1 MKTSHNMVSYQNGLE
16 WVSAA
21 FGLEPRWTQEPD
33 VKIIAQ
39 IARKHLDLHEQVH
52 TDVSFHAQGAFNK
65 LYKVTAA
72 GRSCLMRVA
81 LPVYP
86 RLKTHSEV
94 ATINFVRQE
103 TDMPVPRILAFD
115 ASNKN
120 ELGFEWIM
128 MEMVPGT
135 TLRKQWR
142 KISWEAKQT
151 IVRQLAHYHA
161 QLYEKPFPKIG
172 NLFPLVKE
180 SASFELGPVVSLVFF
195 WGDHLKHDVPR
206 GPFKTSYE
214 WLKTRLT
221 FALGDQQR
229 ILETS
234 DDEDDIEDA
243 EFSIKLAEDL
253 AEQLPKVFPP
263 EAASEQN
270 VLFHDDL
277 SMQNIMVDETGK
289 LAAIIDWECVSTV
302 PLWRACQFPQL
313 LEGRTRDTKPERD
326 QYGPDDDDEEQEPDA
341 LDNEGINNLYWEHL
355 LEYEQTELRKL
366 FKQEM
371 AKSNASWVATME
383 SSTLQSDF
391 EQAIHNCDNNWQF
404 KAVSQWLDA
413 FKQGKVESLAA
424 KMIE

>member
-1 MKTSHNMVSYQNGLE
+1 MVSYQNGLE

-39 IARKHLDLHEQVH
+39 IARKHLDLHEQVQI
-52 TDVSFHAQGAFNK
+52 DVSFHAQGAFNK
-65 LYKVTAA
+65 LYKITAA
-72 GRSCLMRVA
+72 GRACLMRIS

-86 RLKTHSEV
+86 RLKTQSEV

-128 MEMVPGT
+128 MEMVSGT

-172 NLFPLVKE
+172 NLFPVVQE
-180 SASFELGPVVSLVFF
+180 SAFFELGPIVSLVFF

-221 FALGDQQR
+221 FALADQQR

-243 EFSIKLAEDL
+243 EFSIKLAEDV

-289 LAAIIDWECVSTV
+289 LAAIVDWE
-302 PLWRACQFPQL
+302 
-313 LEGRTRDTKPERD
+313 
-326 QYGPDDDDEEQEPDA
+326 YDDDEEQDPDA
-341 LDNEGINNLYWEHL
+341 PDNEGVNSLYWEHL

-371 AKSNASWVATME
+371 AELNASWVATME

-404 KAVSQWLDA
+404 KVVRQWLDA
-413 FKQGKVESLAA
+413 FKQGDVESLAA